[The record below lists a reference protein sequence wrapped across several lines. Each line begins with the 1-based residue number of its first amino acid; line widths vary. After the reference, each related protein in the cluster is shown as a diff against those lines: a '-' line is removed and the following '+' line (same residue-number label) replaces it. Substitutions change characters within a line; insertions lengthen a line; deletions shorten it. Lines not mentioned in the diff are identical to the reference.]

1 MYDCHYLGVPE
12 QPQISIGLQAAAI
25 FSKTVPSGFAGVHK
39 FRIAHNTVAL
49 SIPNAGVFLQK
60 LSFFYE
66 KCRIV
71 AHILAHI
78 KKNV

>member
-49 SIPNAGVFLQK
+49 SIPNA
-60 LSFFYE
+60 E
-66 KCRIV
+66 RITPRTAGDV
-71 AHILAHI
+71 S
-78 KKNV
+78 